1 MHILEVKSRILS
13 NPKHV
18 SMKVNTQSVNFNAD
32 KKLINFI
39 QKRMDKLDLFYD
51 KVIQSDVYLK
61 LENTSDKENKIF
73 EARVSVPGDSFV
85 VKKQCKSFEEGAD
98 MAAAS
103 LERQL
108 KKRKE
113 KLRAKL

>member
-1 MHILEVKSRILS
+1 MR
-13 NPKHV
+13 
-18 SMKVNTQSVNFNAD
+18 VNMQSVNFSAD
-32 KKLINFI
+32 KKLIYFI
-39 QKRMDKLDLFYD
+39 QRRMDKLDVFYD
-51 KVIQSDVYLK
+51 KVIKTDVFLK

-73 EARVSVPGDSFV
+73 EASVSVPGDVLV

-98 MAAAS
+98 MAASS

-113 KLRAKL
+113 KLRTYL

>member
-1 MHILEVKSRILS
+1 
-13 NPKHV
+13 
-18 SMKVNTQSVNFNAD
+18 MKVNTQSVNFNAD
-32 KKLINFI
+32 KKLIDFI
-39 QKRMDKLDLFYD
+39 QKRMDKLEMFYD

-61 LENTSDKENKIF
+61 VENTSDKENKIF

-85 VKKQCKSFEEGAD
+85 VKKQCKTFEEGAD

-113 KLRAKL
+113 KLRSHI